1 MPWAERE
8 MQRWADTTFSTGV
21 RLPALSVVVSSRWPL
36 NLSIGVPLLLY
47 DEGVVQGP
55 FSTGEVIL
63 KSSESSRSMRAS
75 AKRLSLASVEWA

>member
-1 MPWAERE
+1 